1 MGRRSA
7 VSDSRSDDPWPTGW
21 WTVGSTS
28 MDRPVNGTAGLTVG
42 AVVSLHYGSGMSS
55 PEFTGDLARIDEG
68 NEDSTAELPVL
79 IVDDAMPVAE
89 IVSGRARVGW
99 PNNPAPRLSHEATV
113 PIAIPAN
120 LLGDAPA
127 ERPSLLVMVAVHG
140 TFMAAAIALLAVL
153 MVIAAK

>member
-1 MGRRSA
+1 
-7 VSDSRSDDPWPTGW
+7 
-21 WTVGSTS
+21 
-28 MDRPVNGTAGLTVG
+28 MDRPVKRTAVSTVG
-42 AVVSLHYGSGMSS
+42 GVVGLHYGSGMSS
-55 PEFTGDLARIDEG
+55 PESPGDLARIDEG
-68 NEDSTAELPVL
+68 NEDSTAEIPVL

-89 IVSGRARVGW
+89 IVTGRARVGW
-99 PNNPAPRLSHEATV
+99 PNSPAPRLSHEATV

-140 TFMAAAIALLAVL
+140 TFMAAAIALMAVL